1 VTQERIEAF
10 NEAIAAQAED
20 HDVLLVDLHA
30 EAVEDD
36 LVSDE
41 DGFHP
46 NNEGHR
52 QIAERFLAVILPA
65 LGLAPTV

>member
-1 VTQERIEAF
+1 MTCWWSTSTANRF
-10 NEAIAAQAED
+10 
-20 HDVLLVDLHA
+20 
-30 EAVEDD
+30 EDD

-52 QIAERFLAVILPA
+52 QIADHFLEVILPA
-65 LGLAPTV
+65 LGLAPAA